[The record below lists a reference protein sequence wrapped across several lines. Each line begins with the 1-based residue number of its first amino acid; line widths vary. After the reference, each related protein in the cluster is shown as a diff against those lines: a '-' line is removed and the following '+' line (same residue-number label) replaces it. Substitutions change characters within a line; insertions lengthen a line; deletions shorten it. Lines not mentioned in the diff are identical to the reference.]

1 MNQRIAARY
10 ALALMEM
17 AEEQKLLEKLAED
30 LRDVEATI
38 SGSRELRI
46 FLASPVASPE
56 QKLKILNEIFGK
68 RSMDITMRFM
78 SLLVQKGR
86 AEYVYA
92 AAEEFLRMLDT
103 KRNILRAKIQ
113 SAAALTEEE
122 QMQLLAQL
130 ERRTGKRVRA
140 NFEINPA
147 LRGGFVARLGDDM
160 VDASLKHQLENL
172 REQFL
177 QGGAPILN

>member
-1 MNQRIAARY
+1 MNQRVAARY
-10 ALALMEM
+10 ALALMEL
-17 AEEQKLLEKLAED
+17 AEEQNMLEKLAED

-38 SGSRELRI
+38 DGSRELKI
-46 FLASPVASPE
+46 FLASPIATPE
-56 QKLKILNEIFGK
+56 QKLKILTEIFGK

-78 SLLVQKGR
+78 SLLVRKGR
-86 AEYVYA
+86 AEYVHA
-92 AAEEFLRMLDT
+92 AAEEFLRMLDA
-103 KRNILRAKIQ
+103 KRNILRANIQ
-113 SAAALTEEE
+113 SAATLTEEE

-130 ERRTGKRVRA
+130 ERRTGKRIRA
-140 NFEINPA
+140 TFDINPA

-160 VDASLKHQLENL
+160 VDASLKHQLEVL